1 MDLESDDQYDDTN
14 RAFLQALMGRGQ
26 ITLEEGKNILAAIF
40 TAQSNQE
47 VTPAQVTKEDI
58 DSYMAAAAD
67 ALSPLDYEI
76 RSTLHQ
82 HTKHRIYAV
91 VNSISDPLTQMA
103 TTRTSEEMFYIKRL
117 LDAMFET
124 NNTKNKEVMAV
135 TGMQALEKR
144 VTKGSG
150 RRDSEEHS
158 QVAVDKGVTGEQAEK
173 LLAGLVKEKWLEH
186 SRNGYYT
193 LSPRALMELRSWL
206 IDAYNEETDDGDDDW
221 QRIKFC
227 EACKEIVTVGLR
239 CANLNCNVRLHHI
252 CETAFWKSKPSK
264 QCPTCSKAWEG
275 KQYVGETVITSLDAK
290 MREKRRSGGAAAGAK
305 RSRPA
310 DEDEDDEQQDS
321 GNRRRSRPGGDED
334 EQSNGDRRRSSRR
347 KTPEQDE
354 EEGEE
359 EEEDEEEEEA
369 EQEEDE

>member
-1 MDLESDDQYDDTN
+1 MDLDSDTYDDSN

-40 TAQSNQE
+40 TAQTNQQ
-47 VTPAQVTKEDI
+47 VTPAQVTKEDL
-58 DSYMAAAAD
+58 DSYIAAAAD

-82 HTKHRIYAV
+82 QTKQRTYAV

-124 NNTKNKEVMAV
+124 HNTRNKEVMAV

-144 VTKGSG
+144 VTKGSA
-150 RRDSEEHS
+150 RRDSEENS
-158 QVAVDKGVTGEQAEK
+158 QLAVDKGVTGEQAEK
-173 LLAGLVKEKWLEH
+173 LLAGLVREKWLEH
-186 SRNGYYT
+186 SRAGYYR

-206 IDAYNEETDDGDDDW
+206 VDAYNEETDDGDDDW

-227 EACKEIVTVGLR
+227 EACKEIVTVGQR
-239 CANLNCNVRLHHI
+239 CENLNCNVRLHNI
-252 CETAFWKSKPSK
+252 CEAAFWNSKPSK
-264 QCPTCSKAWEG
+264 QCPSCNTAWEG
-275 KQYVGETVITSLDAK
+275 KQYVGEKVITSTEAK
-290 MREKRRSGGAAAGAK
+290 LREKRRSGGAGAGAGAK
-305 RSRPA
+305 RNRAA
-310 DEDEDDEQQDS
+310 DEDEDEEQQDN

-334 EQSNGDRRRSSRR
+334 EQPNGDRRRSSRR
-347 KTPEQDE
+347 KTPEE
-354 EEGEE
+354 EEEE
-359 EEEDEEEEEA
+359 EEEDEEAEEE
-369 EQEEDE
+369 EEDEEA